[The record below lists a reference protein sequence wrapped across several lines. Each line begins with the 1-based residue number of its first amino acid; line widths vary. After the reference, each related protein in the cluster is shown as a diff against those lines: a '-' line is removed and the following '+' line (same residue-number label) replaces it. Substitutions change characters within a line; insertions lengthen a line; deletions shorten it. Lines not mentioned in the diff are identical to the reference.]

1 LLFSQLTAFFA
12 SAESSSCHKKQIKKV
27 LQHFLLSSQ
36 TLKFVAPANQPLH
49 QLWFARLPHITNAE
63 ARELTPAKWLAARQA
78 EFLTA

>member
-1 LLFSQLTAFFA
+1 M
-12 SAESSSCHKKQIKKV
+12 
-27 LQHFLLSSQ
+27 SSQ